1 MMIYFF
7 EHNMKS
13 RILVFLMFALSSL
26 SQLCG
31 QDRFTLSGRVTDE
44 NGDPVELATVHI
56 EKQLIGAMTDFNGK
70 YRISAVSSDSVVVV
84 FSMVG
89 YNTRKRILRYPV
101 GDLTLNVV
109 LPNTG
114 YELGEVTITE
124 SRRQTGQTQQ
134 LTLDNNRLVPDASGG
149 SIESFIATQAG
160 VSSNNELSSQYN
172 VRGGSYDENIVY
184 VNGVEVYRPLLVR
197 AGQQEGLSFINPDM
211 VESVGFSAGG
221 FEAKYGDKM
230 ASVLDITYKKPEA
243 FEGSASLSL
252 LGGSVYA
259 GYGNDKFSFSNG
271 VRYKTNRYLLGSL
284 DVKGEYD
291 PNFIDYQAYITYSPA
306 KNLEFGFIGNFSQN
320 SYNFIPADRTTK
332 FGTMTDMREFK
343 VYFDGQE
350 KDLFRTF
357 FGSLSMKYRINEKN
371 DVSFLFSTFKTR
383 EDETFD
389 IRGEYWL
396 NALDDEEEG
405 DMLSSEG
412 QTQGIGTYMEH
423 ARNYLNA
430 NVQSY
435 TLTGTHRLKHNNT
448 LVWGLE
454 LKHEAISERLRE
466 WELRD
471 SAGYSLPF
479 VPDEVNLIYNMN
491 SNNSIS
497 SNRLSFY
504 LQDTYKFHTQA
515 GMFTLN
521 AGVRG
526 SYWNFNR
533 EFILSPRVSLGMIP
547 SFNEDF
553 TFRAATGLYYQAPF
567 YKEFRDTTTVNGNA
581 EITLNRNIKSQRSV
595 HFVLAGDY
603 KFRVLGRP
611 FKFTAEVYYKLLS
624 NLIPYNVDNVRIS
637 YYGRNLSH
645 GYAVGLDM
653 KLFGEFVPGTDS
665 WLTLSVMK
673 TQEKLNGRWI
683 PRPTDQRFNL
693 SFYFTDY
700 FTRNDRWK
708 LSLKASLA
716 GGLPLGPPHT
726 GLEEAVFRAPAY
738 KRIDVGM
745 SYRILNNE
753 DGHMRGRAARC
764 FRNIWLGIDL
774 FNLFNM
780 SNVNSYYWVTDVYD
794 QQYAVP
800 NYLTSRQLNARLLFE
815 F

>member
-1 MMIYFF
+1 MRLRAITALLM
-7 EHNMKS
+7 
-13 RILVFLMFALSSL
+13 LVMTGSVFAQS
-26 SQLCG
+26 
-31 QDRFTLSGRVTDE
+31 RFTLSGRVTDE

-56 EKQLIGAMTDFNGK
+56 EKQLIGTMTDFNGR
-70 YRISAVSSDSVVVV
+70 YSISASSSDSIVVV

-89 YNTRKRILRYPV
+89 YNTRKRVLRYPT
-101 GDLTLNVV
+101 GEITMNVT

-124 SRRQTGQTQQ
+124 SRRQTSQTQQ
-134 LTLDNNRLVPDASGG
+134 LTLENNRLMPDASGG

-184 VNGVEVYRPLLVR
+184 VNGIEVYRPLLIR

-211 VESVGFSAGG
+211 VESIGFSAGG
-221 FEAKYGDKM
+221 YEARYGDKM
-230 ASVLDITYKKPEA
+230 ASVLDITYKKPKG
-243 FEGSASLSL
+243 FEGSASVSL
-252 LGGSVYA
+252 LGGSAYV
-259 GYGNDKFSFSNG
+259 GYGNDKVTFSNG
-271 VRYKTNRYLLGSL
+271 LRYKTNRYLLGSL

-291 PNFIDYQAYITYSPA
+291 PNYIDYQAYLTYKPT
-306 KNLEFGFIGNFSQN
+306 KRIEMGFIGNFSQN
-320 SYNFIPADRTTK
+320 NYNFIPSDRTTR
-332 FGTMTDMREFK
+332 FGTQTDAREFK

-350 KDLFRTF
+350 RDLFRTF
-357 FGSLSMKYRINEKN
+357 FGSFNLNYKFNEAN
-371 DVSFLFSTFKTR
+371 EVSFLFSAFKTR
-383 EDETFD
+383 EEETFD

-396 NALDDEEEG
+396 NSMDETEEDG
-405 DMLSSEG
+405 TLSSENE
-412 QTQGIGTYMEH
+412 TQGIGTYMQH
-423 ARNYLNA
+423 ARNFLNG
-430 NVQSY
+430 NVQTY
-435 TLTGTHRLKHNNT
+435 TLKGKHKLKYNNT
-448 LVWGLE
+448 LEWGTE
-454 LKHEAISERLRE
+454 FKHEMISERMRE

-479 VPDEVNLIYNMN
+479 NPDEVNLIYNMN
-491 SNNSIS
+491 SQNSIS
-497 SNRLSFY
+497 SNRISFY
-504 LQDTYKFHTQA
+504 AQDTYKFNTSA
-515 GMFTLN
+515 GIFTLN

-533 EFILSPRVSLGMIP
+533 EFIFSPRVSLGMIP

-567 YKEFRDTTTVNGNA
+567 YKEFRDTVTVNGNT
-581 EITLNRNIKSQRSV
+581 EVRLNRDIKSQRSI

-603 KFRVLGRP
+603 KFRILNRP
-611 FKFTAEVYYKLLS
+611 FKFTAEVYYKHLS
-624 NLIPYNVDNVRIS
+624 DIIPYNVDNVRIS
-637 YYGRNLSH
+637 YYGRNMGK

-665 WLTLSVMK
+665 WLTFSLMK
-673 TQEKLNGRWI
+673 TEEKINGKWI
-683 PRPTDQRFNL
+683 PRPTDQRYNL
-693 SFYFTDY
+693 SLYFTDY

-716 GGLPLGPPHT
+716 GGLPFGPPHS
-726 GLEEAVFRAPAY
+726 GREFAVFRTPPY
-738 KRIDVGM
+738 KRVDIGM

-753 DGHMRGRAARC
+753 DRTHHNRFANT

-780 SNVNSYYWVTDVYD
+780 NNVNSYYWVTDIYN

-800 NYLTSRQLNARLLFE
+800 NYLTSRQINVRLLFE

>member
-7 EHNMKS
+7 ERNMKS
-13 RILVFLMFALSSL
+13 RILVFLLFALSSL

-70 YRISAVSSDSVVVV
+70 YRISAASSDSVVVV

-553 TFRAATGLYYQAPF
+553 TFRDHYGERQC
-567 YKEFRDTTTVNGNA
+567 RDNPEQKHKVA
-581 EITLNRNIKSQRSV
+581 
-595 HFVLAGDY
+595 
-603 KFRVLGRP
+603 
-611 FKFTAEVYYKLLS
+611 
-624 NLIPYNVDNVRIS
+624 
-637 YYGRNLSH
+637 
-645 GYAVGLDM
+645 AVGTLRTCRR
-653 KLFGEFVPGTDS
+653 LQVPGARTSVQVHRRGLLQTLVKPHPLQRRQRAHQLLRQKPVARICGGARHETVRRIRARHRLMAHTVCHEDTGEAERPLDS
-665 WLTLSVMK
+665 APHRPAVQPVVLLHRLFHAQRPLETQSQSLSGRRSAFRPAAYGAGRSRIPCSGL
-673 TQEKLNGRWI
+673 QEDRRGHVIQDTEQRRRTHEGTCRQMLQEYMAGHRSFQ
-683 PRPTDQRFNL
+683 PVQHVECQLVLLGHRCLRPTVCRAQ
-693 SFYFTDY
+693 
-700 FTRNDRWK
+700 
-708 LSLKASLA
+708 
-716 GGLPLGPPHT
+716 LPHL
-726 GLEEAVFRAPAY
+726 APAQCT
-738 KRIDVGM
+738 V
-745 SYRILNNE
+745 
-753 DGHMRGRAARC
+753 
-764 FRNIWLGIDL
+764 
-774 FNLFNM
+774 
-780 SNVNSYYWVTDVYD
+780 VV
-794 QQYAVP
+794 
-800 NYLTSRQLNARLLFE
+800 
-815 F
+815 